1 MGSSSITLELLG
13 IPIALNVL
21 ISLIAT
27 VIVVSLLVWWMTRRL
42 SVTDPPKSQLAF
54 EYLVDFVG
62 NIVRDQLGAATKSK
76 YIGLSLALFLFILVA
91 NLLGLPFL
99 IEHDHI
105 SYFKSPTAELAGTLA
120 LAVMMNIISHI
131 FGMQAKGVGRYWKE
145 TYLVPTMPIKIIEE
159 LINLLTLAMRLFGNI
174 FAGEIL
180 LALVAS
186 MGNSFGVATWVVGIP
201 IQMVWQGFSIFIG
214 AIQAYVF
221 VTLSMVYLAEK
232 VEIEEVE
239 K

>member
-27 VIVVSLLVWWMTRRL
+27 VIVVSLLVWWMTRKL
-42 SVTDPPKSQLAF
+42 SVTDPPKAQLAF

-62 NIVRDQLGAATKSK
+62 NIVRDQLGASTKRK
-76 YIGLSLALFLFILVA
+76 YISLSLALFLFILVA
-91 NLLGLPFL
+91 NILGLPFL
-99 IEHDHI
+99 IEHNHI

-120 LAVMMNIISHI
+120 LAILMNIISHI
-131 FGMQAKGVGRYWKE
+131 FGMQAKGIGGYWKE
-145 TYLVPTMPIKIIEE
+145 TYLGVTMPIKIIEE

-180 LALVAS
+180 LALIAS
-186 MGNSFGVATWVVGIP
+186 MGNSFGVATWIVGIP

-232 VEIEEVE
+232 VEIEE
-239 K
+239 